1 MKDLS
6 AKAAAEMS
14 PEERNKF
21 GVKDRMSLSLEEAR
35 QRFTEDA
42 VLHELL
48 GSEFVDAYLRVNE
61 VSSSNRVIL
70 SYRRRAHIPPRYRPR
85 RSG

>member
-1 MKDLS
+1 
-6 AKAAAEMS
+6 MS

-35 QRFTEDA
+35 QRFKKDA

-61 VSSSNRVIL
+61 VSSSNRVIIIL
-70 SYRRRAHIPPRYRPR
+70 SYRRRAHIPTRYRPR